1 MATIL
6 NPVIISTGGVQLLFK
21 NNVKEEVD
29 ELKFG
34 SLVKSTGG
42 QYNSSQINIPSNAIP
57 VVLKVNSATTTDSI
71 GTGYLYDNKN
81 TVILK
86 FSANQSGSGA
96 NISGTYIYLPTI
108 YSSKAALK
116 AVTNF
121 HFYAGNGGMYS
132 TSGLEVV
139 CWAEE

>member
-1 MATIL
+1 M
-6 NPVIISTGGVQLLFK
+6 
-21 NNVKEEVD
+21 
-29 ELKFG
+29 
-34 SLVKSTGG
+34 KSTGG

-57 VVLKVNSATTTDSI
+57 VVLKVNGATTTDSI

-96 NISGTYIYLPTI
+96 NIGGTYIYLPTI